1 MLSKQYD
8 KLLTSV
14 GKTPWATIGARIY
27 VDMRDNPSSNFI
39 KLDGERPVRLFL
51 KDLGK
56 DYQVKV
62 QNNEKERN
70 SLTYNERD
78 LRKYLTYYV
87 YTYKEI
93 YTKTI
98 YQEASN
104 KKQFTQWVHPDI
116 VGVYFHIDKWEN
128 EVLEIAGYFGNPGL
142 KLFSFELK
150 KKLDFNNLRESFFQ
164 EVSNSSWANEGYLVA
179 EDILEYD
186 DFYKN

>member
-1 MLSKQYD
+1 
-8 KLLTSV
+8 
-14 GKTPWATIGARIY
+14 
-27 VDMRDNPSSNFI
+27 
-39 KLDGERPVRLFL
+39 
-51 KDLGK
+51 
-56 DYQVKV
+56 
-62 QNNEKERN
+62 
-70 SLTYNERD
+70 
-78 LRKYLTYYV
+78 LTYYV